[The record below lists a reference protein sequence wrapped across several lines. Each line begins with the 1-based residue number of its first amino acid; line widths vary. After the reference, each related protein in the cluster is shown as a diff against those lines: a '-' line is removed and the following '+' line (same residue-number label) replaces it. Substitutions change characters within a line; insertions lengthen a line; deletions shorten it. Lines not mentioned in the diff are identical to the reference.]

1 MIYCF
6 EKNFCGPWFLSFG
19 LSEIQSY
26 HPGGRDGMGLHWSFT
41 IQSSSQ
47 MLLLFHVICFFK
59 TGCFRCFKF
68 SCFFH
73 VICSIKTG
81 CFRCFVFGYFF
92 MSYVSSKLVA
102 SMFALLLHWKLFSTI
117 NKSDKEC
124 SPYLEVDKNCLME
137 LLICLICELWSLILP
152 WSVIFSESDL
162 LIFDLWSV
170 LKNWSAVIFDLL
182 ICGVHDLRPVLK
194 VIFWS

>member
-1 MIYCF
+1 MLLLFSLFHLICF
-6 EKNFCGPWFLSFG
+6 LKTGCFFHVICFLRTGCFFHVICFIKTG
-19 LSEIQSY
+19 CFKCCLFWLLSILCFVVNNDFRQKKYQVSDIQSY

-92 MSYVSSKLVA
+92 MSYVSSKLVD
-102 SMFALLLHWKLFSTI
+102 SNVWCL
-117 NKSDKEC
+117 
-124 SPYLEVDKNCLME
+124 VD
-137 LLICLICELWSLILP
+137 
-152 WSVIFSESDL
+152 SVVKQCHHF
-162 LIFDLWSV
+162 
-170 LKNWSAVIFDLL
+170 
-182 ICGVHDLRPVLK
+182 
-194 VIFWS
+194 

>member
-1 MIYCF
+1 MLPFFCLLSILCF
-6 EKNFCGPWFLSFG
+6 VVNNDFRQKKYQASD
-19 LSEIQSY
+19 IQSY
-26 HPGGRDGMGLHWSFT
+26 HPDGRDGMGLHWSFT

-92 MSYVSSKLVA
+92 MSYMSHQNW
-102 SMFALLLHWKLFSTI
+102 LLQCLLYCCIGSCFQQSTNQTKNAAVTWKLMKLLDGT
-117 NKSDKEC
+117 SD
-124 SPYLEVDKNCLME
+124 LFDLWN
-137 LLICLICELWSLILP
+137 LIFDPSLIRDLFRKWSFDLWSLIRP
-152 WSVIFSESDL
+152 EE
-162 LIFDLWSV
+162 LIRSDLWS
-170 LKNWSAVIFDLL
+170 ADLQSS
-182 ICGVHDLRPVLK
+182 R
-194 VIFWS
+194 S